1 MIGIIL
7 MLVIAFAVSTAV
19 SLIFT
24 NRNVISY
31 VSIVASLV
39 GVVFV
44 ILTAV
49 NLSETPDFVIENGLL
64 YLDKISLIFIS
75 LVSFVSVMALLY
87 SHGYMQHELEEG
99 AIMTKDYRIYYFYV
113 NLFVLIMY
121 LTFMVQSLAL
131 IWVGVGATT
140 LVSTFLVGFY
150 RNDHSTEA
158 AWKYMMLCSV
168 GITIALI
175 GITLV
180 YASSVGVIEDGN
192 TAMDWTVL
200 MENAASL
207 NPALLKMAMV
217 LIIIGFGTKV
227 GFSPMHTW
235 LPDAHSQA
243 PTPVSGMLSA
253 VLLNC
258 ALYAIIRFYMVS
270 EITIPGFAKNL
281 LLIFGLLSLFT
292 AACFIVI
299 ARDIKRMLAYSSIEN
314 MGLIA
319 IGLGIG
325 TEIAIF
331 GALFQLV
338 AHSVT
343 KPLLFYSA
351 GNIIQAYDTR
361 EMASI
366 TGLKKSMPFTSFMLT
381 AGSLI
386 IIGVPPF
393 AIFAGE
399 FNIILGTVSAGQ
411 FIIAAIVLI
420 LLSVVFAGFLKHIL
434 PMLPGKE
441 EDGVKEHSGIIRKMP
456 FVIMIATTLILG
468 LFVPES
474 VKDMLTETA
483 RMIGGML

>member
-1 MIGIIL
+1 MIAVISIL
-7 MLVIAFAVSTAV
+7 IACYMLATAI
-19 SLIFT
+19 SLMSS
-24 NRNVISY
+24 NRNVISC
-31 VSIVASLV
+31 VSISVSLV
-39 GVVFV
+39 GAVCTV
-44 ILTAV
+44 LTAFK
-49 NLSETPDFVIENGLL
+49 LMDSPEHIIEDGVI
-64 YLDKISLIFIS
+64 YLDSISLIFIS

-99 AIMTKDYRIYYFYV
+99 AITDKDYRIYYVYV

-180 YASSVGVIEDGN
+180 YASSVGVIDDAN

-200 MENAASL
+200 MHNAASL

-243 PTPVSGMLSA
+243 PTPISGMLSA

-270 EITIPGFAKNL
+270 EITIPGFAKNIL
-281 LLIFGLLSLFT
+281 IIFGLLSLFT

-325 TEIAIF
+325 TELAIF
-331 GALFQLV
+331 GAIFQLI

-361 EMASI
+361 VMSSI
-366 TGLKKSMPFTSFMLT
+366 TGLKYTMPFTAFMLT

-386 IIGVPPF
+386 IVGVPPF
-393 AIFAGE
+393 AIFVGE
-399 FNIILGTVSAGQ
+399 FNIILGAVSAGQ
-411 FIIAAIVLI
+411 PIIAIAVLA
-420 LLSVVFAGFLKHIL
+420 LLAVVFAGFTMHIF
-434 PMLPGKE
+434 PMISGKA
-441 EDGVKEHSGIIRKMP
+441 DQGIKEHEGIIRKMP
-456 FVIMIATTLILG
+456 FVIMILTTLVLG
-468 LFVPES
+468 LFMPES
-474 VKDMLTETA
+474 LGDLLTDAA
-483 RMIGGML
+483 RMIGGIL